1 MPTFAWRFNAFLIAS
16 AVLVYAHSGYAF
28 AERNSKKWAQPFQ
41 TPHRFDDIPTG
52 PLEDAKCNVENVE
65 SANSEQL
72 NSLLMELT
80 NTTYFR
86 LFKVDLSANAR
97 FGKKRKRW

>member
-1 MPTFAWRFNAFLIAS
+1 MISTFAWRFNAFLIAS

-28 AERNSKKWAQPFQ
+28 AERNSKSGHQPFQ

-86 LFKVDLSANAR
+86 LFKS
-97 FGKKRKRW
+97 